1 MFISLLF
8 QHYIKFLRNQ
18 GGGGGLMGP
27 EVQNVDHLCVKKDK
41 YC

>member
-18 GGGGGLMGP
+18 GGGGLMGP